1 MNVPRPDA
9 SPAPALVEITIL
21 GRRRLVRSDVSLVW
35 ALYDAG
41 YITAT
46 NRFCWNGTCLYCM
59 VTIVQPETT
68 VAVRKKACEVYP
80 TSGLNVIRLG
90 GEFCLPERL
99 AS

>member
-1 MNVPRPDA
+1 MTASRPDA
-9 SPAPALVEITIL
+9 SPSSELVEVTIL
-21 GRRRLVRSDVSLVW
+21 GRRYRVRPDVSLVW
-35 ALYDAG
+35 VLYDKG

-59 VTIVQPETT
+59 VTIVLPDTT

-90 GEFCLPERL
+90 GEFCMPARL

>member
-1 MNVPRPDA
+1 MSAIQPNP
-9 SPAPALVEITIL
+9 SPEFVEITIL
-21 GRRRLVRSDVSLVW
+21 GRRYRVRSDVSLVW

-59 VTIVQPETT
+59 VTVVLPNTS
-68 VAVRKKACEVYP
+68 VAVRKKACEVFP
-80 TSGLNVIRLG
+80 ASGLNVIRLG
-90 GEFCLPERL
+90 GEFCLPARL